1 MPWQE
6 AAPGTIGQDAQ
17 GNYQVQIGGQWIP
30 APKGSVGQD
39 SAGKYQFNTDSLG
52 SAAKTPAAPN
62 PSAAPSTGSAG
73 GDRAVA
79 PAAGF
84 NRGVAGVLGL
94 PGDTLL
100 NLRDLGAAGLG
111 FAQSAIT
118 GKPPSEAFDPVDR
131 SNVWGSSAS
140 IERGLNNLG
149 VATAPNNPND
159 PIQRY
164 GAAAGAAV
172 PGAVAGGPMATARA
186 ALGGVAGQVVADQG
200 GGAAA
205 QILAQTLSN
214 KTGIS
219 DAAKAYA
226 ASRLQALEANAA
238 PRVQSAVANAQEV
251 APGQQTVTQTTASP
265 FLAKLG
271 QGAAGA
277 KTVNA
282 SANVVDQLT
291 KGLTDQ
297 AKAIAPL
304 GVSNPEVAAK
314 VQDVLS
320 QKDQELASRADA
332 VYTSGRASVAKQDG
346 TVQTPNTIQAVDQ
359 MLAEAQNPKNLAPP
373 TVTKRL
379 QALVDTLRPQ
389 VDPATG
395 VPAAGGASW
404 GDFYDLR
411 KQINTLFDE
420 VPKDQITPAMD
431 QTFARLKAGYYA
443 DLNAAPAGPAKD
455 TTTKANQIYQGIMDE
470 REQMHNSVVAS
481 VLGKD
486 GKTAISNPDQV
497 MDRLVGLP
505 PAAQKYVR
513 QILETYSPD
522 TLEALRAYAI
532 NKHVEAAARP
542 TRAAATSETD
552 PAKLSPGKLAD
563 SGLFTDE
570 QAAELQKRQDALNVA
585 MNNLPQKGAPVAEVD
600 PQSVGRLVGGG
611 FNPTFLAGAASRVLT
626 AGKLETWLNTP
637 EGRNNL
643 LGVQPAGG
651 TATPKYSKD
660 VQSVVKL
667 YQSALAAQVASDRQR
682 AQQPQAGQPGAQAPT
697 PPAQ

>member
-1 MPWQE
+1 VTGPDG
-6 AAPGTIGQDAQ
+6 ATDAQ
-17 GNYQVQIGGQWIP
+17 VRAEVLRQN
-30 APKGSVGQD
+30 
-39 SAGKYQFNTDSLG
+39 
-52 SAAKTPAAPN
+52 PAAGN
-62 PSAAPSTGSAG
+62 AKSSNGTSSSNVPSTGSVG
-73 GDRAVA
+73 LDRAVA
-79 PAAGF
+79 PATGF
-84 NRGVAGVLGL
+84 NKGVAALAGL

-100 NLRDLGAAGLG
+100 NIRDLGAAGLG
-111 FAQSAIT
+111 MAQSAIT
-118 GKPPSEAFDPVDR
+118 GKAPSSAFDPVDR

-140 IERGLNNLG
+140 IEKALNGLG
-149 VATAPNNPND
+149 VGTDPANPND
-159 PIQRY
+159 PVQRY
-164 GAAAGAAV
+164 VAAAGAAV
-172 PGAVAGGPMATARA
+172 PGAMGGSPATVARA
-186 ALGGVAGQVVADQG
+186 GLGGILGQIVADQG
-200 GGAAA
+200 GSPAA
-205 QILAQTLSN
+205 QILTQTLTN

-219 DAAKAYA
+219 DAARAFA
-226 ASRLQALEANAA
+226 ASRLQALEENAP
-238 PRVQSAVANAQEV
+238 PRVQSAVANAAEV

-271 QGAAGA
+271 QGAAGS

-282 SANVVDQLT
+282 SANIVDQLT

-320 QKDQELASRADA
+320 QKDAELASRADA
-332 VYTSGRASVAKQDG
+332 VYASGRSAVAKQDG
-346 TVQTPNTIQAVDQ
+346 TVATPNTVQAVDQ
-359 MLAEAQNPKNLAPP
+359 MLAEANNPKNLAPP

-379 QALVDTLRPQ
+379 QGLIDTLRGD

-395 VPAAGGASW
+395 IAAPASTSW
-404 GDFYDLR
+404 SGFYDLR

-431 QTFARLKAGYYA
+431 QTFSRLKAGYYA
-443 DLNAAPAGPAKD
+443 DLNAAPDGPAKQA
-455 TTTKANQIYQGIMDE
+455 TTRANQIYQGVMDE

-505 PAAQKYVR
+505 PAAQAYVR
-513 QILETYSPD
+513 QMLETYSPD
-522 TLEALRAYAI
+522 TLDALRAYAI

-542 TRAAATSETD
+542 TRAAAVSETD
-552 PAKLSPGKLAD
+552 PTKLAPGKLAD
-563 SGLFTDE
+563 TGLFTDE
-570 QAAELQKRQDALNVA
+570 QAAELDKRQDALNVA

-600 PQSVGRLVGGG
+600 PQSLGRLAGGG

-660 VQSVVKL
+660 VQAVVKL
-667 YQSALAAQVASDRQR
+667 YQGALAAQVASDRQR
-682 AQQPQAGQPGAQAPT
+682 AQQPQAGQPGGQAPQI
-697 PPAQ
+697 PAQ